1 MFCKRIFSVSTAQAD
16 LQRAGYQ
23 QLALCFL
30 CREIDMQ
37 TLKPSIKMA
46 NQAIARSGSST
57 KRLTGNS
64 LYAIHRRLERESP
77 RLCAHCESLGLVG
90 YGKELDH
97 IVPLWQGGAESD
109 SNRQWLCEVHH
120 QEKTSAEASQR
131 AVIDGGRVGKK
142 SKR

>member
-1 MFCKRIFSVSTAQAD
+1 
-16 LQRAGYQ
+16 
-23 QLALCFL
+23 
-30 CREIDMQ
+30 MQ
-37 TLKPSIKMA
+37 TLKPGIKMA
-46 NQAIARSGSST
+46 NQAIARGGSST

-64 LYAIHRRLERESP
+64 LYAIHKRFARAAP
-77 RLCAHCESLGLVG
+77 RLCVQCDRLGLVG

-131 AVIDGGRVGKK
+131 AEIDGGKGG
-142 SKR
+142 